1 MLKVNDKGIAQPI
14 PVARFV
20 VEVLK
25 EDSKTTY
32 IVRFADA
39 SGTPIS
45 VTDSKSSFLE
55 DVKSICNYLESS
67 ETNNAST
74 HE

>member
-1 MLKVNDKGIAQPI
+1 MLKVNEKGIAQPI

-20 VEVLK
+20 VEVMK

-32 IVRFADA
+32 IVRFADP

-55 DVKSICNYLESS
+55 DLESICDHLENSPVS
-67 ETNNAST
+67 NS
-74 HE
+74 